1 MQCYSSV
8 SMHGLAKEKNAMK
21 RQQRGLLRSPDF
33 IRKDQGFSIWLP
45 LSIILGLIIL
55 FSGVSFPDTSGYSV
69 HIGSF
74 KIMDN
79 ALNARHQAESMGY
92 ESIINTKDDPRGGV
106 WHQVLVGRYNTKSEA
121 QTGLLQMQ
129 RDQLSDYYAV
139 LSLPRSRKTAKKSP
153 QEQLVS
159 TAPTSKT
166 ITKQSPPPAP
176 SQPHPTASSQSTFQT
191 ASSPPPMHSAP
202 AQKNAVYGSPVQH
215 NPTHGT
221 SVQSRTPFTLSITSG
236 WSMLPKIKNFRITQ
250 TVAPNATWSIADDE
264 TGFVGIDAGWQFT
277 DMFSVQGGV
286 KTELFEDIDL
296 YYLELGPKVSF
307 DLMPGFEAH
316 LRAGGVYGIFDWDH
330 VPGSF
335 DNGMGWFA
343 GYGLLYKYHKFRLG
357 LDFTYRRIDFDYS
370 PDGAGVA
377 ANQSNIDFTGA
388 LFSGSLGYQF

>member
-1 MQCYSSV
+1 MGQRAQSASRSKWWVTGYI
-8 SMHGLAKEKNAMK
+8 AKAWILCIIF
-21 RQQRGLLRSPDF
+21 LLP
-33 IRKDQGFSIWLP
+33 GFT
-45 LSIILGLIIL
+45 
-55 FSGVSFPDTSGYSV
+55 GVVVADTNGYSV

-79 ALNARHQAESMGY
+79 ALNARHQAESRGY
-92 ESIINTKDDPRGGV
+92 ESIIHTKDDPGGGV
-106 WHQVLVGRYNTKSEA
+106 WHQVLVGRYNTKTEA
-121 QTGLLQMQ
+121 QAGLLQMR

-139 LSLPRSRKTAKKSP
+139 LPLPKPRNTVGKSP
-153 QEQLVS
+153 QKQPVNNAS
-159 TAPTSKT
+159 TSMTFTQKS
-166 ITKQSPPPAP
+166 SPPV
-176 SQPHPTASSQSTFQT
+176 SSQSTFQA

-215 NPTHGT
+215 NSTHGT

-250 TVAPNATWSIADDE
+250 TAAPNATWSIADDE